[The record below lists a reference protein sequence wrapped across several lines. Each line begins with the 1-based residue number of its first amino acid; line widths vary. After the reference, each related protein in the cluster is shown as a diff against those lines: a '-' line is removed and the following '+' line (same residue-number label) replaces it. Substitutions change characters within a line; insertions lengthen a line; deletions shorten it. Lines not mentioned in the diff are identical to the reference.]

1 MRGQIIAHLNLRI
14 HVDAL
19 IRSFY
24 DHFHQQQLADI
35 DSMHAENGCIGHLKL
50 LM

>member
-1 MRGQIIAHLNLRI
+1 MSSLNLSI

-24 DHFHQQQLADI
+24 DRLNQQQLADI
-35 DSMHAENGCIGHLKL
+35 DDSMHAENGCIGHLKL